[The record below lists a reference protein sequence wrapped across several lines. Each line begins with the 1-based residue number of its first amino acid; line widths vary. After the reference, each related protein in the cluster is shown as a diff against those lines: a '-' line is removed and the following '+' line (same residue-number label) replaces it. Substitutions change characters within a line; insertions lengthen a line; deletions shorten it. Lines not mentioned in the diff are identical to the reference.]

1 MSHMGQKQTWHRRI
15 VMSALPPKADIHCSS
30 RNVRFGPRA
39 DISRSCFLNFD
50 RNQKDRLADGLVD
63 HIISASQQAGRHF
76 KAKRLRGLE
85 ID

>member
-1 MSHMGQKQTWHRRI
+1 MGEEKRATGRCLCG
-15 VMSALPPKADIHCSS
+15 S
-30 RNVRFGPRA
+30 VRYQCEG
-39 DISRSCFLNFD
+39 N
-50 RNQKDRLADGLVD
+50 RLADGLVD